1 MGPVRRVVPEGSITA
16 GLVARD
22 SANNVLNRGCP
33 YLQEAG
39 SILFEFVM
47 NAPRTYPNSVGCS
60 MHCIY
65 MQSVA
70 VTVESVVF
78 PKMMMMLII
87 IVGLGLSPPPHDY

>member
-1 MGPVRRVVPEGSITA
+1 MIRSHIATSVGGSMGPVRRVVPEGSITA
-16 GLVARD
+16 GLAARD
-22 SANNVLNRGCP
+22 SANNVLNRGCL

-65 MQSVA
+65 MQLQLRV
-70 VTVESVVF
+70 
-78 PKMMMMLII
+78 
-87 IVGLGLSPPPHDY
+87 